1 MSGGAA
7 MEDFFV
13 WLALIGAL
21 CFGGVM
27 GWITYSTLRRLERRA
42 LTDLTTILGVLGGAS
57 VTTLFPVKTGA
68 FGAYCIGLAVGF
80 FLYLVVATR
89 PGAPDWLGDGRPVRA
104 PGQGGGGGPLEDTAG
119 H

>member
-1 MSGGAA
+1 M
-7 MEDFFV
+7 DNLIV

-21 CFGGVM
+21 CFGVVM

-68 FGAYCIGLAVGF
+68 FGAYCIGLAGGF
-80 FLYLVVATR
+80 FAYLWIAQR
-89 PGAPDWLGDGRPVRA
+89 PGAPPWLGDGRPAEA
-104 PGQGGGGGPLEDTAG
+104 PQQGGGGGPLEDTLR